1 MAYETGH
8 QVTGEH
14 RSGLISSKAAY
25 FHQVDDHH
33 DQDYYDGHDDH
44 IEYFHKVDDR
54 HDQDY
59 DGHGDEYCT
68 LGHSCHDDQIEY
80 FHLVDDRD
88 DQNYYDDRFVVID
101 FNWVIFAGE
110 M

>member
-25 FHQVDDHH
+25 FHQVGDHH
-33 DQDYYDGHDDH
+33 DKDYYVDG
-44 IEYFHKVDDR
+44 
-54 HDQDY
+54 
-59 DGHGDEYCT
+59 
-68 LGHSCHDDQIEY
+68 
-80 FHLVDDRD
+80 
-88 DQNYYDDRFVVID
+88 FVVID
-101 FNWVIFAGE
+101 FNQVIFAGE